1 MAGRNSAPS
10 ISKMTFNY
18 DIPNI
23 SALDEDGVWS
33 PEVSVYD
40 IPWKVHVCNQT
51 TAEKEMLTI
60 ILVCGE
66 HSKPRNW
73 SCIAHG
79 KFKLLSFKDD
89 QNEFAFELTPSI
101 FQGEQWAYS
110 CNLIEWCDLF
120 DTTHGYVKE
129 DAIRMEITIEV
140 ANPNEVNKSELI
152 LENVDKCCNMTGSAT
167 FRLTVSNIEN
177 LLVVRSP
184 NIGLRNSDWIFDV
197 YKHSGNLLVCLY
209 NINQSKE
216 FSCKVQLLAK
226 VLSSKPT
233 VMPIEQIC
241 NAKIK
246 KGGACIE
253 TERLISWDDLLK
265 SKNGF
270 VNNGSIVIEV
280 KVKAGKPDGVASH
293 ARKRKATDPLHYKME
308 CVICLDAIGWE
319 GDVSATNC
327 GHVFCSVCIRKDI
340 KLHKKC
346 PLCKTPTSL
355 DQLKRIYLPL

>member
-10 ISKMTFNY
+10 ISKMKFHY

-23 SALDEDGVWS
+23 SALDEDGVFS
-33 PEVSVYD
+33 PEVRVHD

-51 TAEKEMLTI
+51 AEEKEMLTI

-66 HSKPRNW
+66 QSKPRNW

-79 KFKLLSFKDD
+79 KFKLLSFNGD
-89 QNEFAFELTPSI
+89 QNAVAFQLTPSI

-120 DTTHGYVKE
+120 DASNNYVKD
-129 DAIRMEITIEV
+129 DAIVLEITIEV
-140 ANPNEVNKSELI
+140 ANPNDVNETELV
-152 LENVDKCCNMTGSAT
+152 LENIDKCCDMTGSAT
-167 FRLTVSNIEN
+167 FRLTVNNIEN
-177 LLVVRSP
+177 LLVVRSS

-197 YKHSGNLLVCLY
+197 CKYSGHLLVCLY
-209 NINQSKE
+209 NIHQSKKI
-216 FSCKVQLLAK
+216 SCKVQLLVK
-226 VLSSKPT
+226 VLSSKLS
-233 VMPIEQIC
+233 VKPIEQIC
-241 NAKIK
+241 NAKLK
-246 KGGACIE
+246 KSGACIE
-253 TERLISWDDLLK
+253 TERLISWDELLK

-280 KVKAGKPDGVASH
+280 KVNAGKPEGVDSNS
-293 ARKRKATDPLHYKME
+293 RKRKATDPLHRKMK
-308 CVICLDAIGWE
+308 CVICLDEIGWE
-319 GDVSATNC
+319 EDVSVTNC
-327 GHVFCSVCIRKDI
+327 GHVFCSLCIRKDI
-340 KLHKKC
+340 NIHKKC